1 MNNVEN
7 GDLRV
12 FVAVVRKGGFSAA
25 AEELGMSAAFVSKRV
40 GILEEALG
48 VRLFDRST
56 RRVVIT
62 VEGEQVYGR
71 AQRILEQLDDMVDE
85 LLERRSEPAG
95 RLRICSSFGFGR
107 KVVAPVIAQL
117 AASHPK
123 LQIRFEVFDRLVD
136 TVAEGFDLDVRI
148 GDAIAP
154 NLVARKLMDNHRIL
168 CAAPAYLARHG
179 APKALADLAGH
190 QCLAIKERDHPLG
203 TWRLQ
208 GRRGEETVRVS
219 GALSTNHGEIALRWA
234 VEGAGIVL
242 RSQWDAR
249 AYLASGALAQVLP
262 EYTQPANVWAVY
274 PQRLA
279 GSGRVA
285 ACVDFLRRHLAGR
298 FGKTSHS
305 NISSNSCPSCPS
317 RSTIRKSGPCCATM
331 PPTAIRKKCR
341 RC

>member
-7 GDLRV
+7 SDLRV
-12 FVAVVRKGGFSAA
+12 FVTVVRKGSFSAA
-25 AEELGMSAAFVSKRV
+25 ATELAMSPAFVSKRI
-40 GILEEALG
+40 GILEESLG
-48 VRLFDRST
+48 VQLFERST

-62 VEGEQVYGR
+62 DDGEQVYGR

-85 LLERRSEPAG
+85 LQQRHSEPAG

-148 GDAIAP
+148 GDDIHP
-154 NLVARKLMDNHRIL
+154 QMVARKLMDNHRIL
-168 CAAPAYLARHG
+168 CASPAYLARHG
-179 APKALADLAGH
+179 VPKVLADLAGH

-203 TWRLQ
+203 TWRLH
-208 GRRGEETVRVS
+208 GRHGEETVRVS

-234 VEGAGIVL
+234 EEGAGIVL

-249 AYLASGALAQVLP
+249 AYLASGALVQLLP

-279 GSGRVA
+279 GSGRVRV
-285 ACVDFLRRHLAGR
+285 CVDFLRQHLAQTGM
-298 FGKTSHS
+298 GS
-305 NISSNSCPSCPS
+305 
-317 RSTIRKSGPCCATM
+317 
-331 PPTAIRKKCR
+331 
-341 RC
+341 

>member
-1 MNNVEN
+1 VNNVEN

-25 AEELGMSAAFVSKRV
+25 AQELGMSAAFISKRV
-40 GILEEALG
+40 GILEARLG

-56 RRVVIT
+56 RRVTIT

-71 AQRILEQLDDMVDE
+71 AQRILDQLDEMVDE
-85 LLERRSEPAG
+85 LQEGRGEPSG

-107 KVVAPVIAQL
+107 KVVAPVVARL
-117 AASHPK
+117 AASYPK

-136 TVAEGFDLDVRI
+136 TVGEGFDLDVRI
-148 GDAIAP
+148 GDEIAP
-154 NLVARKLMDNHRIL
+154 QLVARKLMDNHRIL
-168 CAAPAYLARHG
+168 CASPSYIAAHG
-179 APKALADLAGH
+179 APKLLSDLAGH
-190 QCLAIKERDHPLG
+190 QCLSIKERDHPLG
-203 TWRLQ
+203 SWRLQ
-208 GRRGEETVRVS
+208 GRQGEETVRVS

-249 AYLASGALAQVLP
+249 GYLASGALVQVLP

-279 GSGRVA
+279 GSSRVRV
-285 ACVDFLRRHLAGR
+285 CVEFLRAHLAQAG
-298 FGKTSHS
+298 T
-305 NISSNSCPSCPS
+305 CP
-317 RSTIRKSGPCCATM
+317 GQA
-331 PPTAIRKKCR
+331 
-341 RC
+341 